1 MCVPFR
7 LWRLNLCF
15 TQRYFLYRS
24 FWKSFFT
31 EITRLFLK
39 SGNAKLKMCEVNDR
53 KGQESILTL
62 FQQFWPRKNGS
73 NRMVHFT
80 CVQFEL
86 LMNFCGWRMNLHMA
100 FVKPQCELIWWKM
113 FNTHTHCWVVLVV
126 PWQKTL
132 SCRASLFKN
141 LISAKLKKKQFFLG
155 RWDVKPS
162 LKKWKKRM

>member
-1 MCVPFR
+1 MFYSEI
-7 LWRLNLCF
+7 F
-15 TQRYFLYRS
+15 FFYRS

-86 LMNFCGWRMNLHMA
+86 LMNFCGWRMKLHMA
-100 FVKPQCELIWWKM
+100 FVKPQCELIWWKI
-113 FNTHTHCWVVLVV
+113 FNTHTHTFLRIGSSMAEDTFIILDFVWKFVQCKTEKKTIFSGPMRCETLVL
-126 PWQKTL
+126 K
-132 SCRASLFKN
+132 RK
-141 LISAKLKKKQFFLG
+141 
-155 RWDVKPS
+155 
-162 LKKWKKRM
+162 KKRM